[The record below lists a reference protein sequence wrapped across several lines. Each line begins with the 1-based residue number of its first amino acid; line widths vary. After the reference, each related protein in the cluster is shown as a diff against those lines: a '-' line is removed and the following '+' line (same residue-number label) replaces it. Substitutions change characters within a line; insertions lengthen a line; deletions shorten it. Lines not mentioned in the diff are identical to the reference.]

1 MGRGAE
7 ECASNAVSPEEKSN
21 LSKVGKF
28 RLIDKSRNAAVM
40 KRKIFDRERIE
51 GVVEI
56 CWRLPRHRKW
66 ICSRLM
72 WKTGNSVRLFERSFE
87 EIDVL

>member
-1 MGRGAE
+1 MTE
-7 ECASNAVSPEEKSN
+7 DCASNAVSPEEKSN

-28 RLIDKSRNAAVM
+28 RLIDKSRNAEIV
-40 KRKIFDRERIE
+40 KRRIFDRERIE
-51 GVVEI
+51 GVVLI
-56 CWRLPRHRKW
+56 CWGQPRHRKW

-72 WKTGNSVRLFERSFE
+72 WKTGNSAQLFERSFK